1 MTFDFLQHTVYT
13 KKTMDI
19 LGQAIYDFH
28 KQEKRSKLWIFDE
41 FEQKTEM
48 DTSIYFRKFEQMPK
62 IEQKAL
68 ELCKGKTLDI
78 GAGAG
83 SHSLYLQ
90 QKGLDVVALDIS
102 ELCIKT
108 VQERGV
114 KKTVLIDF
122 FDLHTDEKFDT
133 LLLLMNGIGI
143 CEDIFGFPIFLDRAK
158 KLLNPDGQ
166 IIFDSSDIAYMYED
180 DDFPKDKYYGE
191 FVCAYGYRKQ
201 KTDWFS
207 WLYLDFDSMQK
218 IALEKGW
225 KAEKIME
232 DEHFH
237 YLTRLTVV

>member
-1 MTFDFLQHTVYT
+1 
-13 KKTMDI
+13 MDI

-28 KQEKRSKLWIFDE
+28 KREKRSKLWIFDE
-41 FEQKTEM
+41 FDQKTEM
-48 DTSIYFRKFEQMPK
+48 DTSIYFRKFGQMPK

-68 ELCKGKTLDI
+68 ELCNGLTLDI

-90 QKGLDVVALDIS
+90 EKGIDVTALDIS
-102 ELCIKT
+102 EKCCEVALD
-108 VQERGV
+108 RGV
-114 KKTVLIDF
+114 KKVFSTDF
-122 FDLHTDEKFDT
+122 FDLNTDEKFDT

-158 KLLNPDGQ
+158 NLLNPNGQ
-166 IIFDSSDIAYMYED
+166 IIFDSSDIAYMFDED
-180 DDFPKDKYYGE
+180 EFPEDKYYGE
-191 FVCAYGYRKQ
+191 FICAYGYKKQ

-218 IALEKGW
+218 IASEKGW
-225 KAEKIME
+225 KAEKIIE

-237 YLTRLTVV
+237 YLTRLTLNG

>member
-1 MTFDFLQHTVYT
+1 
-13 KKTMDI
+13 MDI

-28 KQEKRSKLWIFDE
+28 RQGKQNKLWIFDQ
-41 FEQKTEM
+41 FDQKIEM
-48 DTSIYFRKFEQMPK
+48 DIAVYFRKFGQMPE

-68 ELCKGKTLDI
+68 RLCKGKTLDI

-90 QKGLDVVALDIS
+90 QQEVEVVALDIS
-102 ELCIKT
+102 ELCTKT
-108 VQERGV
+108 AKERGV
-114 KKTVLIDF
+114 RQTVTTDF
-122 FDLHTDEKFDT
+122 FDLNTDEKFDT

-158 KLLNPDGQ
+158 NLLNTNGQ

-180 DDFPKDKYYGE
+180 DEFPEDNYYGE
-191 FVCAYGYRKQ
+191 FNFSYGYKKQ

-218 IALEKGW
+218 IASEKGW
-225 KAEKIME
+225 KAEKILE

-237 YLTRLTVV
+237 YLTKLTQQ